1 MRRERVRFYF
11 QKIIVFS
18 MACCM
23 LTNLAVPVSFA
34 EETKKEPTYMRMD
47 HPLKEENNWDISNEL
62 IMPGEAF
69 YIVPKFEVT
78 YDHGY
83 YGQTVTNLCMN
94 HVSLKLGEEPR
105 FYDSKLVR
113 SKMDIAGLTA
123 DRTNTYNVW
132 TTQTDIWKKSLESA
146 ELDEDGRKQLKK
158 FQEGESTENAGYTNN
173 TNTPIVLEQVRT
185 GSTEHEGTIYGG
197 EYGATPMIVGYTTH
211 NSNCTIRFYE
221 PYYTISYKELS
232 EEEQEGMPDRYYVQ
246 REKQELI
253 LKTPVRAGC
262 HLIGWSGMAF
272 VDEKVEEG
280 RTIFSFDWE
289 HNMAHANLGDE
300 TVAPKYDSG
309 KTVTFNAN
317 GGSIEGKEA
326 VIYELYTESG
336 TIFDISDHIPQRE
349 GYRFAGWCLK
359 SDDLDG
365 SLIKNTGNYDW
376 IPKYQD
382 DIQVYAKWEEKPKE
396 TEKETNKDSETETD
410 KSQNT
415 GNGDQT
421 PDTGKTDLDKDQKP
435 SKISIQKLTAGK
447 KKFTIKWKK
456 AEKTASVSGYQ
467 IQYSTDK
474 KFKKNVKTKKCGK
487 KKNSLTVSK
496 LKAKK
501 KYYVRMRKFRNV
513 KKDEKKSRIYGS
525 WSKVRKVKVK

>member
-1 MRRERVRFYF
+1 MKNKKEVFK
-11 QKIIVFS
+11 KIIGFS

-23 LTNLAVPVSFA
+23 LTNLAVPISFA
-34 EETKKEPTYMRMD
+34 EETKKKPTYMRMD
-47 HPLKEENNWDISNEL
+47 HPLKEENNWDISDEL

-69 YIVPKFEVT
+69 YTVPKFEVT

-83 YGQTVTNLCMN
+83 YGQTVTNLCLY
-94 HVSLKLGEEPR
+94 HVSLVLGEEPR

-113 SKMDIAGLTA
+113 NKVDIAGLTA

-132 TTQTDIWKKSLESA
+132 TTQTELWKKSLESA
-146 ELDEDGRKQLKK
+146 EMGEDTQKQLKA

-173 TNTPIVLEQVRT
+173 TNTPIVLEQVHT
-185 GSTEHEGTIYGG
+185 GATEHEGTIYGG
-197 EYGATPMIVGYTTH
+197 EYNSIPMIVGYTTH

-262 HLIGWSGMAF
+262 HLTGWSGMAF

-289 HNMAHANLGDE
+289 HNMIHANLGDQ
-300 TVAPKYDSG
+300 TVTPRYDSG
-309 KTVTFNAN
+309 KTITFNAN
-317 GGSIEGKEA
+317 GGSIEGKES
-326 VIYELYTESG
+326 VIYELHMDSENF
-336 TIFDISDHIPQRE
+336 FDIADHIPQQE
-349 GYRFAGWCLK
+349 GYQFVGWCLK
-359 SDDLDG
+359 PDDLDG
-365 SLIKNTGNYDW
+365 SLLKHTENYDW
-376 IPKYQD
+376 VPKYRD
-382 DIQVYAKWEEKPKE
+382 DIQVYAKWKEKPKKTE
-396 TEKETNKDSETETD
+396 TEKETKTEEKTKTEKETENRE
-410 KSQNT
+410 QI
-415 GNGDQT
+415 
-421 PDTGKTDLDKDQKP
+421 PDVNSNDGQKL
-435 SKISIQKLTAGK
+435 SGISIKKLTAGK
-447 KKFTIKWKK
+447 KKFTVKWKK
-456 AEKTASVSGYQ
+456 AKKSESVSGYQ

-474 KFKKNVKTKKCGK
+474 KFKKNVRTKKCGK

-513 KKDEKKSRIYGS
+513 KKDGKKSRIYGS
-525 WSKVRKVKVK
+525 FSKVKKVKVR

>member
-34 EETKKEPTYMRMD
+34 KETKSEPTHALVD

-132 TTQTDIWKKSLESA
+132 TTQTDLWKKSLESA

-262 HLIGWSGMAF
+262 HLTGWSGMAF

-289 HNMAHANLGDE
+289 HNMIHANLGDE
-300 TVAPKYDSG
+300 TVTPRYDSG
-309 KTVTFNAN
+309 KTITFNAN
-317 GGSIEGKEA
+317 GGSIEGKKS
-326 VIYELYTESG
+326 VIYELHMDSENF
-336 TIFDISDHIPQRE
+336 FDIADHIPQQE
-349 GYRFAGWCLK
+349 GYQFAGWCLK
-359 SDDLDG
+359 PDDLDG
-365 SLIKNTGNYDW
+365 SLIKKTENYDW
-376 IPKYQD
+376 VPKYRD
-382 DIQVYAKWEEKPKE
+382 DIQVYAKWKEKPKE
-396 TEKETNKDSETETD
+396 TETEKETKPEKETENREHITD
-410 KSQNT
+410 VNSNDSQKLS
-415 GNGDQT
+415 G
-421 PDTGKTDLDKDQKP
+421 
-435 SKISIQKLTAGK
+435 ISIKKLTAGK
-447 KKFTIKWKK
+447 KKFTVKWKK
-456 AEKTASVSGYQ
+456 EKKSEPVSGYQ

-474 KFKKNVKTKKCGK
+474 KFKKNVRTKNYAK

-501 KYYVRMRKFRNV
+501 QYYVRMRSYKTV
-513 KKDEKKSRIYGS
+513 KKNGKKTKVYAS

>member
-1 MRRERVRFYF
+1 MSGGICYEKTKRRFSKNNRFF
-11 QKIIVFS
+11 NG
-18 MACCM
+18 M
-23 LTNLAVPVSFA
+23 LYVDQSGSAGFFCGRNKKRTNVS
-34 EETKKEPTYMRMD
+34 TDVRMD
-47 HPLKEENNWDISNEL
+47 QPLKEENNWDISNEL

-69 YIVPKFEVT
+69 YTVPKFEVT

-83 YGQTVTNLCMN
+83 YGQTVTNLYLK
-94 HVSLKLGEEPR
+94 HVSLILGEEPR
-105 FYDSKLVR
+105 LYDSKLIRNKV
-113 SKMDIAGLTA
+113 DLAGLTA

-132 TTQTDIWKKSLESA
+132 TTQTELWKKSLESA
-146 ELDEDGRKQLKK
+146 EMGEDTQKQLKA

-185 GSTEHEGTIYGG
+185 GATEHEGTIYGG
-197 EYGATPMIVGYTTH
+197 EYSSTPMIVGYTTH

-262 HLIGWSGMAF
+262 HLTGWSGMAF

-289 HNMAHANLGDE
+289 HNMIHANLGDQ
-300 TVAPKYDSG
+300 TVTPRYDSG
-309 KTVTFNAN
+309 KTITFNAN
-317 GGSIEGKEA
+317 GGSIEGKES
-326 VIYELYTESG
+326 VIYELHMDSKNF
-336 TIFDISDHIPQRE
+336 FDIADHIPQQE
-349 GYRFAGWCLK
+349 GYQFVGWCLK
-359 SDDLDG
+359 PDDLDG
-365 SLIKNTGNYDW
+365 SLVKHTENYDW
-376 IPKYQD
+376 VPKYRD
-382 DIQVYAKWEEKPKE
+382 DIQVYAKWKEKPKE
-396 TEKETNKDSETETD
+396 TETEKETKTEEETEN
-410 KSQNT
+410 KEQI
-415 GNGDQT
+415 
-421 PDTGKTDLDKDQKP
+421 PDVNSKDGQKL
-435 SKISIQKLTAGK
+435 SGISIKKLTAGK
-447 KKFTIKWKK
+447 KKFTVKWKK
-456 AEKTASVSGYQ
+456 AKKSESVSGYQ

-474 KFKKNVKTKKCGK
+474 KFKKNVRTKKCGK

-513 KKDEKKSRIYGS
+513 KKDGKKSRIYGS
-525 WSKVRKVKVK
+525 FSKVKKVKVR